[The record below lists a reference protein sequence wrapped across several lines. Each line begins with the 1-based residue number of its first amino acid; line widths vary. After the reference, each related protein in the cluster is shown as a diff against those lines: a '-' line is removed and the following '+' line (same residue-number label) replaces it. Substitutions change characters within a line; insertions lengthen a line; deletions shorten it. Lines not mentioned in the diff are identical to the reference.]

1 MKIKSAH
8 NIAII
13 AYNNISLFHLSIPC
27 SIFGEDLDR
36 AGARPYNIEVCTEHV
51 GLVDTLSGFP
61 ITINKNLSIID
72 NADTVIIPAWCDPDI
87 EVPTALLNAIG
98 NAHKRGARIVG
109 LCLGAFVLAEAGILE
124 GKTASTH
131 WAWAADFAKKYPNV
145 NFDNDVLYIDA
156 GNIFTSA
163 GSAAAID
170 CCLHILRLDHGA
182 DIANRVARRMVVA
195 PHRSGGQVQYIEKPL
210 PRNIDSNRLEPAI
223 KWAINNITQ
232 PLRIDLLANK
242 ASMSRRNF
250 SRLFKK
256 AMGVTFTQ
264 WLLEQRLSI
273 AQQLLETTSY
283 TIDRVATDSGF
294 SSSVSFRQHF
304 LTSFSIS
311 PTAYRKQFKSSESN

>member
-1 MKIKSAH
+1 MNIKPAH
-8 NIAII
+8 NVAII

-36 AGARPYNIEVCTEHV
+36 TDARPYNVEVCTEHV

-61 ITINKNLSIID
+61 ITINKDLSIIA
-72 NADTVIIPAWCDPDI
+72 NADTVIVPAWCDPDTV
-87 EVPTALLNAIG
+87 VPAALLNAIN
-98 NAHKRGARIVG
+98 NAHARGARIVG

-131 WAWAADFAKKYPNV
+131 WVWADEFAKKYPNV
-145 NFDNDVLYIDA
+145 NFDNDVLYINVD
-156 GNIFTSA
+156 NVFTSA

-223 KWAINNITQ
+223 SWAINNVTQ
-232 PLRIDLLANK
+232 PLNIDLLANK

-256 AMGVTFTQ
+256 TMGLTFTQ
-264 WLLEQRLSI
+264 WLLEQRLTI
-273 AQQLLETTSY
+273 AQQQLETTSH

-304 LTSFSIS
+304 LATFSIS
-311 PTAYRKQFKSSESN
+311 PTAYRKQFKSSESK